1 MAVYVW
7 PSPML
12 LFLKKIC
19 YCGMI
24 KLCTDFCLKICNL
37 TSFWKYKYI
46 WYIDM
51 NLAPPGKMGNNLTVK
66 KIIAGLGVYYLI
78 KHHRMI
84 QVSASA
90 TWSTGRDIQL

>member
-1 MAVYVW
+1 
-7 PSPML
+7 
-12 LFLKKIC
+12 
-19 YCGMI
+19 
-24 KLCTDFCLKICNL
+24 
-37 TSFWKYKYI
+37 
-46 WYIDM
+46 M